1 MTSPT
6 TRKSLWE
13 AVIEVVAHSPTPPHR
28 APLAQ
33 RLEQVMRHHVET
45 EEESLEAYQRLG
57 EESGDPVVRMLM
69 QEVLVDEAHHHRL
82 LERLEVQFERE
93 LDPATP
99 GEGLALGPSA
109 EGASA
114 VELAASARALAAQER
129 KGVRRLRKLARDHK
143 DVYSGLFSLLLE
155 GIAMD
160 SEKHERVLRFVA
172 QRLKEPESVGLAGRI
187 SKERCVADV
196 APHKVSAH
204 DHPIRAS
211 VLNESAEFTD

>member
-1 MTSPT
+1 MTNTT

-13 AVIEVVAHSPTPPHR
+13 AVIEVVGHSPALPHQTPMSE
-28 APLAQ
+28 
-33 RLEQVMRHHVET
+33 RLEQAMRHHVAA
-45 EEESLEAYQRLG
+45 EEESLEAYQRLE

-82 LERLEVQFERE
+82 LERLKVQFERE

-99 GEGLALGPSA
+99 GEGLALGPPA
-109 EGASA
+109 EASSSVA
-114 VELAASARALAAQER
+114 LAASARALADQER

-160 SEKHERVLRFVA
+160 SEKHERVLRFVE
-172 QRLKEPESVGLAGRI
+172 QRLAGR
-187 SKERCVADV
+187 
-196 APHKVSAH
+196 
-204 DHPIRAS
+204 
-211 VLNESAEFTD
+211 TG